1 MPNFEYRPNQIKY
14 SEMACETLV
23 DKKGVGIA
31 EAGTGLGKSIAYLFG
46 AIKKIPNYEEEGP
59 TVIGCHTKHLQDQLF
74 YKDLPLL
81 AEILD
86 VPIKAVMIKGRNN
99 YICKTRFNW
108 LISDTK
114 TLDKRDVEALISIL
128 FWLYWTKTGDLS
140 ECSGFFNSRR
150 KWLISAICSEP
161 GFCTGEVCN
170 RYDGCFYGKLKRAL
184 FQAKIIVVNH
194 SLLLAEI
201 AMPGLLPAFNS
212 VVVDEAHNLVKS
224 AYDQFKVELSEGH
237 VTYLIQS
244 VDPSSPRSARWNNVI
259 LKIGELN
266 PEVISIRE
274 ALVDSVKKA
283 KLDLKEFMAAV
294 TQDNE
299 NRFTPAKAYQDKPIL
314 GNVEKTYASLTGELF
329 TLKQSLETIFALLE
343 KLRKAVLEM
352 DPTRS
357 DYTVLHSVLDRS
369 LETIDTQM
377 KSLIRLTEGQ
387 NNEWVYWMEG
397 EFSNRNTSKEKLVL
411 SLHTSLIDVA
421 ETMNETFFTRFAHCL
436 LTSATLKVNGEFGY
450 FLRRIG
456 LQDSGNV
463 RTGDFLSPF
472 LYNEQVTYFQ
482 YGGAREISNDP
493 EKIGDL
499 VYYLH
504 QTIGKRMMVLFT
516 SRKLLSDTANY
527 LGEKPGGRDLPLFA
541 QIRGA
546 SRPAIIKGMHGQP
559 NGILFGTNSFWE
571 GVDFPGEL
579 LEILVLVKLPFEVPS
594 EPLVRSYSDFVN
606 RMGGNSFMEYS
617 LPECAIRYRQGFGR
631 LIRTTYDEGKFICLD
646 NRIVKKRYGEIFR
659 QSLPVEMTVFSSM
672 ESIV

>member
-1 MPNFEYRPNQIKY
+1 
-14 SEMACETLV
+14 
-23 DKKGVGIA
+23 
-31 EAGTGLGKSIAYLFG
+31 
-46 AIKKIPNYEEEGP
+46 
-59 TVIGCHTKHLQDQLF
+59 
-74 YKDLPLL
+74 
-81 AEILD
+81 
-86 VPIKAVMIKGRNN
+86 
-99 YICKTRFNW
+99 
-108 LISDTK
+108 
-114 TLDKRDVEALISIL
+114 
-128 FWLYWTKTGDLS
+128 
-140 ECSGFFNSRR
+140 
-150 KWLISAICSEP
+150 
-161 GFCTGEVCN
+161 
-170 RYDGCFYGKLKRAL
+170 
-184 FQAKIIVVNH
+184 
-194 SLLLAEI
+194 
-201 AMPGLLPAFNS
+201 
-212 VVVDEAHNLVKS
+212 
-224 AYDQFKVELSEGH
+224 ELNENH

-283 KLDLKEFMAAV
+283 KFDLKEFMAAA

-329 TLKQSLETIFALLE
+329 TLKQSLETIFALLD

-421 ETMNETFFTRFAHCL
+421 ETMNETFFTRFTHCL

-456 LQDSGNV
+456 LEDSGNI
-463 RTGDFLSPF
+463 RTRDFLSPF

-527 LGEKPGGRDLPLFA
+527 LGEKPGGRNLPLFA

-546 SRPAIIKGMHGQP
+546 SRPAIIKGMHGRP

-571 GVDFPGEL
+571 GVDLPGEL

-594 EPLVRSYSDFVN
+594 EPLVRSY
-606 RMGGNSFMEYS
+606 
-617 LPECAIRYRQGFGR
+617 
-631 LIRTTYDEGKFICLD
+631 
-646 NRIVKKRYGEIFR
+646 
-659 QSLPVEMTVFSSM
+659 
-672 ESIV
+672 